1 MLGPQALSEEVA
13 ILERFAEAGDA
24 ATLLEQLRRIE
35 PTVRSDGA
43 AGLKT
48 GVEVERIPDPIP
60 TASGVVCPQCSL
72 PGPHH
77 TGARTYR
84 APVRRHFTSA
94 RPQPCHDCGWRGW
107 VELLEG
113 PAPEHDV
120 GFQAENPDF
129 GLLDAG
135 GRFPFNT

>member
-1 MLGPQALSEEVA
+1 MLVTTGRVLGPQALSEEVA

-94 RPQPCHDCGWRGW
+94 RPHS
-107 VELLEG
+107 
-113 PAPEHDV
+113 PATT
-120 GFQAENPDF
+120 A
-129 GLLDAG
+129 AG
-135 GRFPFNT
+135 AAGSSF